1 MSARAIPAISISRC
15 ATAPGNP
22 AFLAADGH
30 SPSKLFLQFLA
41 GLQEHTPALTLFYAP
56 NINSYKRFVA
66 GSFAPTAIAC
76 GMDNRT
82 CAYRLV
88 GHGQSLRV
96 ENRLPGGDVNPYL
109 ALAAMIAAGL
119 DGIERDLP
127 PAALFTG
134 NAYEA
139 DLPHVPKTLYEATRS
154 LCRERNDPGGVR
166 RGCGGALRPYGA
178 RWSRTSSTPP

>member
-1 MSARAIPAISISRC
+1 
-15 ATAPGNP
+15 
-22 AFLAADGH
+22 
-30 SPSKLFLQFLA
+30 
-41 GLQEHTPALTLFYAP
+41 
-56 NINSYKRFVA
+56 
-66 GSFAPTAIAC
+66 
-76 GMDNRT
+76 MDNRT

-139 DLPHVPKTLYEATRS
+139 DLPHVPKTLYEATPLFAESEMARAAFGADVVAHYAHMAKVEQDVFNAAVTDWERFRS
-154 LCRERNDPGGVR
+154 FERM
-166 RGCGGALRPYGA
+166 
-178 RWSRTSSTPP
+178 